1 MLLCNNEASSGK
13 GNSMS
18 LSNTLLQ
25 ANNATRCC
33 LQGFIYLLCGTS
45 RLHAEQWRKM
55 NDEPVVYDCPQVGA
69 SIAPVYD
76 VCYYL
81 PQAILP
87 IHVQT
92 VL

>member
-1 MLLCNNEASSGK
+1 MLLRNK
-13 GNSMS
+13 GASMS

-33 LQGFIYLLCGTS
+33 LQGFIIGIS

-55 NDEPVVYDCPQVGA
+55 NPEPVVYDCPQVGA

-76 VCYYL
+76 VCCYL